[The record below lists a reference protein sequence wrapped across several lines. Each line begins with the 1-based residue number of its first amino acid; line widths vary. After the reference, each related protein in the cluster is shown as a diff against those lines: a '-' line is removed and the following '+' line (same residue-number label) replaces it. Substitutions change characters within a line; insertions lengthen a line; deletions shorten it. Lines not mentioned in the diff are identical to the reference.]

1 MLGVSARMLRCNET
15 CYSIL
20 KLQITRGP
28 VFVISG
34 RRAPNRTMDSWANWM
49 LISVIIYPNESIN
62 CSIIFPEK
70 MAIISWY
77 LLRDI
82 KNHTDDLPMAVTG
95 KLAIWKAL
103 QGAVNKF
110 HNLSKYIMGKV
121 YWHLWFNAFIL
132 YQTEIG
138 PFLLSSH
145 IMDNSYNFIHISTI
159 LA

>member
-1 MLGVSARMLRCNET
+1 
-15 CYSIL
+15 
-20 KLQITRGP
+20 
-28 VFVISG
+28 
-34 RRAPNRTMDSWANWM
+34 
-49 LISVIIYPNESIN
+49 
-62 CSIIFPEK
+62 
-70 MAIISWY
+70 
-77 LLRDI
+77 
-82 KNHTDDLPMAVTG
+82 MAVTG

-121 YWHLWFNAFIL
+121 YRHLWFNAFIL

-138 PFLLSSH
+138 PFLLSSY